1 MAWRGHGRGV
11 LRGARREEK
20 ERDQIPRGREA
31 GGGRAG
37 EFYQPQRLL
46 ARLWR
51 RLHGKKERKISDGFA
66 SLELSSDNVS
76 PTPAESAVRRAQAEC
91 VCGCGVCT
99 GITVYFICPS
109 RHR

>member
-20 ERDQIPRGREA
+20 QTRDLAVIPRGREA

-51 RLHGKKERKISDGFA
+51 RLHGKKEGKISDGFA
-66 SLELSSDNVS
+66 SLELPECMLFLSSC
-76 PTPAESAVRRAQAEC
+76 R
-91 VCGCGVCT
+91 G
-99 GITVYFICPS
+99 PS
-109 RHR
+109 RARPRV

>member
-51 RLHGKKERKISDGFA
+51 RLHGKKEGKISDGFA
-66 SLELSSDNVS
+66 SLEL
-76 PTPAESAVRRAQAEC
+76 PECRIFEFMPYHGRAEKMHGEC
-91 VCGCGVCT
+91 R
-99 GITVYFICPS
+99 FIWC
-109 RHR
+109 

>member
-20 ERDQIPRGREA
+20 QRDQIPRGREA

-51 RLHGKKERKISDGFA
+51 RLHGKKEGKISDGFA
-66 SLELSSDNVS
+66 SLELPEWAIHAEYTYIDNGRMNDHSS
-76 PTPAESAVRRAQAEC
+76 
-91 VCGCGVCT
+91 
-99 GITVYFICPS
+99 
-109 RHR
+109 

>member
-11 LRGARREEK
+11 LEVVLRGARREET
-20 ERDQIPRGREA
+20 ERDQIPRGSEA

-51 RLHGKKERKISDGFA
+51 RLHGKKEGKISDGFA
-66 SLELSSDNVS
+66 LSSL
-76 PTPAESAVRRAQAEC
+76 
-91 VCGCGVCT
+91 CT
-99 GITVYFICPS
+99 NHKSLVAL
-109 RHR
+109 

>member
-20 ERDQIPRGREA
+20 QRDQIPRGREA

-51 RLHGKKERKISDGFA
+51 RLHGKKEGKISDGFA
-66 SLELSSDNVS
+66 GLELPECGHSTWSQS
-76 PTPAESAVRRAQAEC
+76 LTLSRRDTANS
-91 VCGCGVCT
+91 VKPLYV
-99 GITVYFICPS
+99 FP
-109 RHR
+109 

>member
-51 RLHGKKERKISDGFA
+51 RLHGKKEGKISDNKRIRKRTTRG
-66 SLELSSDNVS
+66 SEKEQQEDQKKDQ
-76 PTPAESAVRRAQAEC
+76 EKDRK
-91 VCGCGVCT
+91 
-99 GITVYFICPS
+99 
-109 RHR
+109 

>member
-51 RLHGKKERKISDGFA
+51 RLHGKKEGKISDGFA
-66 SLELSSDNVS
+66 SLELPECLS
-76 PTPAESAVRRAQAEC
+76 PNREKNPM
-91 VCGCGVCT
+91 
-99 GITVYFICPS
+99 
-109 RHR
+109 